1 MGNAVCP
8 MVASA
13 LGRCLALAA
22 VGDAP
27 ESMDEAVVS
36 VPDPDF
42 QQVMGSGV
50 SFCDAAWFAVSPVAS
65 WKHHHAVYLHKK
77 CCRHQQHH
85 KA

>member
-22 VGDAP
+22 LGAGP
-27 ESMDEAVVS
+27 ESLEQAVTS

-42 QQVMGSGV
+42 IKV
-50 SFCDAAWFAVSPVAS
+50 SKLQSN
-65 WKHHHAVYLHKK
+65 L
-77 CCRHQQHH
+77 QHLGRT
-85 KA
+85 K